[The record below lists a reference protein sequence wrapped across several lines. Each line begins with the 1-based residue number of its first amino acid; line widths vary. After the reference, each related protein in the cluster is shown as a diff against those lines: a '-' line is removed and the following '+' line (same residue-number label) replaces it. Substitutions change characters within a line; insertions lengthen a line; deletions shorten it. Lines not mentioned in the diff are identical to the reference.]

1 MHTSTDAIKTLMTS
15 SRKLLSKG
23 VYIYGAPGKRAEA
36 TAEAMIQWAQPM
48 NTVRPVEMGS

>member
-1 MHTSTDAIKTLMTS
+1 MRCFMHTSTDAIKTLMTS

-36 TAEAMIQWAQPM
+36 TAEAMIQ
-48 NTVRPVEMGS
+48 